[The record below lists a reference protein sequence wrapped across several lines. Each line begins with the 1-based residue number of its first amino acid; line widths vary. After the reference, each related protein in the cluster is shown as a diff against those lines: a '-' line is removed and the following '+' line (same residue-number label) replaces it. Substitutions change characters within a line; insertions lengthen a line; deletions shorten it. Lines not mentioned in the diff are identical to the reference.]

1 MKKAAS
7 SAFLICVAL
16 AGAANATTISSSFD
30 TDLDGWTGQGGILVW
45 NSTGGNPGGFLQE
58 NDTTNSNMQVV
69 APAKFL
75 GNLNGFTLT
84 VDIRQLVGSEAG
96 TFGGFGAITIT
107 GGGGLSMTA
116 DLGSPALTWTTYT
129 MPFSAAAFGN
139 DANFNTIISSV
150 TKIQLALDPRN
161 QETDDQVGMD
171 NFTLSDGL
179 ADVPSSVPEPATM
192 GLLGVSLIGVGLAR
206 KRYSRQ

>member
-45 NSTGGNPGGFLQE
+45 NSTGGNPGGFLQQ
-58 NDTTNSNMQVV
+58 NDTGNSNMHVV

-84 VDIRQLVGSEAG
+84 VDIRQLVGSPAG
-96 TFGGFGAITIT
+96 TFGGFGAIAIT
-107 GGGGLSMTA
+107 GGGGLTMNA
-116 DLGSPALTWTTYT
+116 DLGSAALAWTTYT
-129 MPFSAAAFGN
+129 MPFSALPSVTTRLQCDHFERDKNPTRVGPSEPGDRRSGGNGQLHVVRWIVGCTIICPGAGN
-139 DANFNTIISSV
+139 DGIA
-150 TKIQLALDPRN
+150 RC
-161 QETDDQVGMD
+161 
-171 NFTLSDGL
+171 L
-179 ADVPSSVPEPATM
+179 ADRGRSGEKE
-192 GLLGVSLIGVGLAR
+192 I
-206 KRYSRQ
+206 